1 MIHTCKQWK
10 IRQRIVHNNIS
21 CKCMFSSLDVKTCT
35 NRSQESSLSDIPGFV
50 IHILTLTATWG
61 QQSLRNYILF
71 TVQFYIY
78 TLSWKW
84 HFHHNFGK
92 CKPIFKI
99 LSLSIPSETIH
110 VSYDKHFHV
119 NSPMLLH
126 YTLWNSK
133 IKITTVHWLLQST
146 VLCLRKT

>member
-92 CKPIFKI
+92 CKLIFKI

-110 VSYDKHFHV
+110 VSYDKKFSCQFAHV
-119 NSPMLLH
+119 A
-126 YTLWNSK
+126 TLYLVKFKNQNYHCTLTLTINCSLF
-133 IKITTVHWLLQST
+133 T
-146 VLCLRKT
+146 